1 MIRRLQNDLHQIQK
15 FSEEHIKRTKSEA
28 EKQEAADVKNSD
40 GKKGKLQQEI
50 AQLRTQMQAL
60 TSEHRESEQ
69 TLRKV
74 SILHT
79 LFNQKAGKNVTL
91 KSTVNFLES
100 FHCIR
105 IGMVSF

>member
-1 MIRRLQNDLHQIQK
+1 MKRLSFKQQMKKKNDVIRRLQNDLHQIQK

-79 LFNQKAGKNVTL
+79 LFNQKELYIKKYGQF
-91 KSTVNFLES
+91 S
-100 FHCIR
+100 
-105 IGMVSF
+105 

>member
-79 LFNQKAGKNVTL
+79 FF
-91 KSTVNFLES
+91 KSKS
-100 FHCIR
+100 W
-105 IGMVSF
+105 